1 MKKLLAILMSAVL
14 VFGMAGCGQKTET
27 GDGGSSDGG
36 NNQQEQG
43 GETPTYKIGIM
54 TGTVSQGEEEFRA
67 AEALKAEYGD
77 MIITT
82 TYPDSFMKETETTI
96 ANFMTMASDP
106 DVKAI
111 VVCQAVPGISAAIEK
126 ARELR
131 GEDLLIIAGTPGEDP
146 DMIASKADL
155 VLVADE
161 LGMGTTIIEEAVKMG
176 AKTFVHYSF
185 PRHMSYQM
193 LSARRDILKKTAEEK
208 GIVFVD
214 ATAPDPTGD
223 AGVPGTQQF
232 ILEDIPRKVAEYGTE
247 TAFFGTNCA
256 MQEPMIKSVVQQKAL
271 YPQQCCPSPF
281 HGYPG
286 AFGIE
291 VPEGK
296 QGDVPF
302 MVEQIQAKVAEAGM
316 TGRMATWPVPVN
328 MLFVKGGVEY
338 ARAYIEGEFT
348 EKVNADKLKA
358 IFADAGAD
366 VQLTNYKNEATDKL
380 YENYFMVLS
389 SYVVF

>member
-1 MKKLLAILMSAVL
+1 MKKLLAALMSAML
-14 VFGMAGCGQKTET
+14 VFSMAGCGNNSTSESETTEG
-27 GDGGSSDGG
+27 GD
-36 NNQQEQG
+36 
-43 GETPTYKIGIM
+43 TATATYKIGIM

-67 AEALKAEYGD
+67 AEAMKKQYGD
-77 MIITT
+77 MIVTT

-111 VVCQAVPGISAAIEK
+111 IVVQAVPGISAAIEK
-126 ARELR
+126 AREIR
-131 GEDLLIIAGTPGEDP
+131 DDLFIIAGTPGEDP

-161 LGMGTTIIEEAVKMG
+161 LGMGTTIIEEAEKMG
-176 AKTFVHYSF
+176 ATTFVHYSF

-193 LSARRDILKKTAEEK
+193 LSARRDILRATCEEK
-208 GIVFVD
+208 GILFVD

-232 ILEDIPRKVAEYGTE
+232 ILEDIPRKVAEYGTQ

-256 MQEPMIKSVVQQKAL
+256 MQEPMIKAIIEQKAL

-286 AFGIE
+286 ALGIE
-291 VPEGK
+291 IPEDK
-296 QGDVPF
+296 AGDVPYV
-302 MVEQIQAKVAEAGM
+302 VEQITAKVAEAEM
-316 TGRMATWPVPVN
+316 SGRMATWPVPIN
-328 MLFVKGGVEY
+328 MLFVEGGVEY
-338 ARAYIEGEFT
+338 ARAFIEGEFT
-348 EKVNADKLKA
+348 EPVNKEKLQS

-366 VQLTNYKNEATDKL
+366 VLLTNYKNEATGKVYD
-380 YENYFMVLS
+380 NYFMVLS

>member
-131 GEDLLIIAGTPGEDP
+131 GEDLLIIAGTHGEDP

>member
-1 MKKLLAILMSAVL
+1 MKKFLALLASAML
-14 VFGMAGCGQKTET
+14 VVGLVGCNQSSTTTET
-27 GDGGSSDGG
+27 TEESTTSS
-36 NNQQEQG
+36 EST
-43 GETPTYKIGIM
+43 ETSTYKIGIM

-67 AEALKAEYGD
+67 AEKMKALYGD
-77 MIITT
+77 MIVTM

-111 VVCQAVPGISAAIEK
+111 VVCQAVPGMSAAIEK

-131 GEDLLIIAGTPGEDP
+131 GDELLVIAGTPGEDP

-161 LGMGTTIIEEAVKMG
+161 LGMGTTIIEEAEKMG
-176 AKTFVHYSF
+176 ATTFVHYSF

-193 LSARRDILKKTAEEK
+193 LAARRDILKQTCEEK

-256 MQEPMIKSVVQQKAL
+256 MQEPMIRAVIEQHAL
-271 YPQQCCPSPF
+271 YPQQCCPSPY

-286 AFGIE
+286 ALGIE
-291 VPEGK
+291 IPEDK
-296 QGDVPF
+296 AGDIDYVI
-302 MVEQIQAKVAEAGM
+302 EQIKAKVAEAGM
-316 TGRMATWPVPVN
+316 SGRMATWPVPIN
-328 MLFVKGGVEY
+328 MLFIEGGVEY
-338 ARAYIEGEFT
+338 AKAYLDGEFT
-348 EKVNADKLKA
+348 ERVDEAKLQE
-358 IFADAGAD
+358 IFANAGAN
-366 VQLTNYKNEATDKL
+366 VVLSNYENTATGKV

-389 SYVVF
+389 EYVVF

>member
-1 MKKLLAILMSAVL
+1 MSAIMIL
-14 VFGMAGCGQKTET
+14 SMAACGQQ
-27 GDGGSSDGG
+27 S
-36 NNQQEQG
+36 
-43 GETPTYKIGIM
+43 GETPGETTPPAEGEATYKIGIM

-67 AEALKAEYGD
+67 SEKMKEKYGD
-77 MIITT
+77 MIVTT

-96 ANFMTMASDP
+96 ANFMSMASDP

-131 GEDLLIIAGTPGEDP
+131 GEELFVIAATPGEDP
-146 DMIASKADL
+146 DMIATKADL

-161 LGMGTTIIEEAVKMG
+161 IGMGTSIIEEAEKMG
-176 AKTFVHYSF
+176 ATTFVHYSF

-193 LSARRDILKKTAEEK
+193 LSARRDILKATCEEK
-208 GIVFVD
+208 GIEFVD

-232 ILEDIPRKVAEYGTE
+232 ILEDIPRKVAEYGE
-247 TAFFGTNCA
+247 QTAFFGTNCA
-256 MQEPMIKSVVQQKAL
+256 MQEPMIKAIVEQHAL

-291 VPEGK
+291 IPADK
-296 QGDVPF
+296 AGDVPF
-302 MVEQIQAKVAEAGM
+302 VIEQITAKVAEADM
-316 TGRMATWPVPVN
+316 TGRMATWPVPIN
-328 MLFVKGGVEY
+328 MLFVEGGVEY
-338 ARAYIEGEFT
+338 AKGFIEGT
-348 EKVNADKLKA
+348 ITSAADKAQIQKL
-358 IFADAGAD
+358 FADAGAD
-366 VQLTNYKNEATDKL
+366 VVISNYENAATGKVYD
-380 YENYFMVLS
+380 NYFMVLS
-389 SYVVF
+389 NYVVF